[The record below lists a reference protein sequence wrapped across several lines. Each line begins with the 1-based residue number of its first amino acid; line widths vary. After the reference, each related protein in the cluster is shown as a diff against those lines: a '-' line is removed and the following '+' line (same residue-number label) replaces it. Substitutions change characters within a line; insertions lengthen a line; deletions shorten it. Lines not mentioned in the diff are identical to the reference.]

1 MENKEQNKEQKYELN
16 YSEMNG
22 TVAPVFA
29 QKGYVLFNA
38 YEEYK
43 EQATAIAEYIFGM
56 EVTEDNVKEAKKVI
70 AEARK
75 VIGKLETKRK
85 EVKRMMLE
93 PYTDFEVK
101 IKEVVSIIDDADR
114 EVRAK
119 VNDLEEKERLAKKE
133 KLRELFE
140 NKADWMI
147 IHDAVP
153 DLFDRWLQPY
163 HLNKSTSIKACETDM
178 AEWLKEKEDG
188 FHTLFNMDDH
198 NDYLVEYC
206 KTLDLN
212 QSIQTVQRNKAI
224 KEQVRDVQ
232 VNPDKEE
239 VGIFVI
245 TGKKNI
251 KLVEMLLKENEVV
264 YQFRKGE

>member
-1 MENKEQNKEQKYELN
+1 MENKEQENIYELN
-16 YSEMNG
+16 YYESNEG
-22 TVAPVFA
+22 IEPVYAKQGF
-29 QKGYVLFNA
+29 VLFNA
-38 YEEYK
+38 YEAYK

-85 EVKRMMLE
+85 EVKKMMLE

-119 VNDLEEKERLAKKE
+119 VNDLEEKERQAKKE

-153 DLFDRWLQPY
+153 DLFDRWLKPY
-163 HLNKSTSIKACETDM
+163 HLNKTTSIKACETDM

-188 FHTLFNMDDH
+188 FHTLFNMEDH

-212 QSIQTVQRNKAI
+212 QSIQTIQRNKAI
-224 KEQVRDVQ
+224 KEQVKDVQ